1 MKDNKKLANVGEN
14 LKNQEPEETRILS
27 KNSGGLNISAV
38 GSSESGKE
46 LDVPEKSQPIYSSEL
61 EIEADLKRAAM
72 LFQQLELG
80 DAEAIYRKI
89 LDKDR
94 SQPVALN
101 MLGAIAYAA
110 CDYEQAIDLI
120 KLAIFEDSEYATAY
134 NNLGLV
140 LGATD
145 RHEEAIEALNH
156 CLSLNPNDSIA
167 HYNMGCSLLGLRQ
180 LDSAMA
186 SANKAISLAPDSID
200 NLILSARILHD
211 GERYEDAI
219 TVAEKILSQDTS
231 PKLIH
236 NIMGHS
242 LELLGHYNQALES
255 YNLALSIDPNDAETL
270 VNLGHLFFSLGQL
283 DSSIEVLERAVENDP
298 TNGAAL
304 KGLGYA
310 YLSIGQIKAGMI
322 ALESRW
328 LDPEYEHLYKDYM
341 HLQWDGIQDLIG
353 KTIWLWPEARPKDM
367 VIWSSTIPQLSGR
380 SKRCIVEVSPK
391 FVPLFSRSFPNVEV
405 RETTKEIDQNL
416 AVFDTHLPMGSL
428 FLHSDIGP
436 SSECDAFLVPDP
448 VRVDY
453 WRKRLAELGP
463 SPYIGISWKSPFV
476 NLSRAP
482 NYTVID
488 DWKPIFG
495 QKAVFI
501 NLQSGECQS
510 DLEHAIQELGCEI
523 HNFEDLDLYDD
534 VDDVAALSAALDL
547 AISVSTT
554 VAAITAGVGTETW
567 LLSWKESHWN
577 NILHAPRGPKVVNFE
592 RSIVNTWEL
601 IFMDMASRLSDRS
614 SAIAR

>member
-1 MKDNKKLANVGEN
+1 MKDNKKLLNVGEN
-14 LKNQEPEETRILS
+14 LKNQEPEETRIPPN
-27 KNSGGLNISAV
+27 NSGGLNISAV
-38 GSSESGKE
+38 GFSKAGNE
-46 LDVPEKSQPIYSSEL
+46 LDASEKSQPIYSSDPG
-61 EIEADLKRAAM
+61 IVADLKRAAM

-101 MLGAIAYAA
+101 MLGAIAFAA
-110 CDYEQAIDLI
+110 RDYEQAIDFI
-120 KLAIFEDSEYATAY
+120 KMAIVEDTEYSAAY
-134 NNLGLV
+134 NNLGRV
-140 LGATD
+140 FGATG

-156 CLSLNPNDSIA
+156 CLSLNPSDSIA

-186 SANKAISLAPDSID
+186 SANKAVSLAPDSID

-211 GERYEDAI
+211 GGKYEDAI
-219 TVAEKILSQDTS
+219 TVAERILSQDTS
-231 PKLIH
+231 RKLIH
-236 NIMGHS
+236 NIRGHS

-255 YNLALSIDPNDAETL
+255 YSLALTIDPNDPESL

-310 YLSIGQIKAGMI
+310 YLSIGKIKAGMI

-328 LDPEYEHLYKDYM
+328 LDPEYEHLYKNYM
-341 HLQWDGIQDLIG
+341 HLQWDGIEDLIG
-353 KTIWLWPEARPKDM
+353 KTIWLWPEAGPKNM
-367 VIWSSTIPQLSGR
+367 VIWSSTIPQLSDR
-380 SKRCIVEVSPK
+380 SKHCIVEVSPK

-428 FLHSDIGP
+428 FLHSDIGQ

-448 VRVDY
+448 VRVEY
-453 WRKRLAELGP
+453 WRKRLAELGAG
-463 SPYIGISWKSPFV
+463 PYIGISWTSPFV

-510 DLEHAIQELGCEI
+510 DLEHAIQELGFEI
-523 HNFEDLDLYDD
+523 HNFDDLDLYED

-547 AISVSTT
+547 AISVSNT

-567 LLSWKESHWN
+567 LLSWKESVWN

-592 RSIVNTWEL
+592 RSTVDTWET

>member
-1 MKDNKKLANVGEN
+1 
-14 LKNQEPEETRILS
+14 
-27 KNSGGLNISAV
+27 
-38 GSSESGKE
+38 
-46 LDVPEKSQPIYSSEL
+46 
-61 EIEADLKRAAM
+61 
-72 LFQQLELG
+72 
-80 DAEAIYRKI
+80 
-89 LDKDR
+89 
-94 SQPVALN
+94 
-101 MLGAIAYAA
+101 
-110 CDYEQAIDLI
+110 
-120 KLAIFEDSEYATAY
+120 
-134 NNLGLV
+134 
-140 LGATD
+140 
-145 RHEEAIEALNH
+145 
-156 CLSLNPNDSIA
+156 
-167 HYNMGCSLLGLRQ
+167 MGCSLLGLRQ

-186 SANKAISLAPDSID
+186 SANKAVSLAPDSID

-211 GERYEDAI
+211 GGKYEDAI
-219 TVAEKILSQDTS
+219 TVAERILSQDTS
-231 PKLIH
+231 RKLIH
-236 NIMGHS
+236 NIRGHS

-255 YNLALSIDPNDAETL
+255 YSLALSIDPNDPESL

-310 YLSIGQIKAGMI
+310 YLSIGKIKAGMI

-353 KTIWLWPEARPKDM
+353 KTIWLWPEAGPKNM
-367 VIWSSTIPQLSGR
+367 VIWSSTIPQLSDR

-428 FLHSDIGP
+428 FLHSDIGQR
-436 SSECDAFLVPDP
+436 SECDAFLVPDP
-448 VRVDY
+448 IRVEY
-453 WRKRLAELGP
+453 WRKRLAELGAGP
-463 SPYIGISWKSPFV
+463 NIGISWTSPFV
-476 NLSRAP
+476 KLSSAP

-510 DLEHAIQELGCEI
+510 DLEHAIQELGFEI
-523 HNFEDLDLYDD
+523 HNFDDLDLYED

-547 AISVSTT
+547 AISVSNT

-567 LLSWKESHWN
+567 LLSWKESVWN

-592 RSIVNTWEL
+592 RSTVDTWET

>member
-1 MKDNKKLANVGEN
+1 MEDNKKLPNVGVN
-14 LKNQEPEETRILS
+14 LKNQEPEETHIPS

-38 GSSESGKE
+38 GFSEAGKE
-46 LDVPEKSQPIYSSEL
+46 LDVPEKSQPISSSEL
-61 EIEADLKRAAM
+61 GIEADLKRAAM
-72 LFQQLELG
+72 LFQQSEVG

-89 LDKDR
+89 LDRDR

-101 MLGAIAYAA
+101 MLGAIAYVAR
-110 CDYEQAIDLI
+110 DYEQAIDFI
-120 KLAIFEDSEYATAY
+120 KMAIIEDPEYATAY

-156 CLSLNPNDSIA
+156 CLSLNSNDPIA
-167 HYNMGCSLLGLRQ
+167 HYNMGCSLLELRQ
-180 LDSAMA
+180 FDSAMA
-186 SANKAISLAPDSID
+186 SANKAVTLAPDSID

-211 GERYEDAI
+211 GEKYEDAI
-219 TVAEKILSQDTS
+219 SVAEIILSRDTS
-231 PKLIH
+231 RKLIH
-236 NIMGHS
+236 NIKGHS

-255 YNLALSIDPNDAETL
+255 YSLALSIDPDDPETL

-283 DSSIEVLERAVENDP
+283 DSSIEVLEKVVENDP

-328 LDPEYEHLYKDYM
+328 LDQEYEHLYKDYM

-367 VIWSSTIPQLSGR
+367 VIWSSTIPQLSDR
-380 SKRCIVEVSPK
+380 SKRCIVEVPPK
-391 FVPLFSRSFPNVEV
+391 FFPLFSRSFPDADL

-416 AVFDTHLPMGSL
+416 TVFDTHLPMGSL

-448 VRVDY
+448 VRVEY
-453 WRKRLAELGP
+453 WRKRLAELGAGP
-463 SPYIGISWKSPFV
+463 FIGISWTSPFM

-482 NYTVID
+482 NYTAID
-488 DWKPIFG
+488 DWKPVFG
-495 QKAVFI
+495 KKAVFI

-510 DLEHAIQELGCEI
+510 DLEHAKQELGFEI
-523 HNFEDLDLYDD
+523 HNFDDLDLYDD
-534 VDDVAALSAALDL
+534 IDEVAALSAALDL
-547 AISVSTT
+547 VISVSTT

-567 LLSWKESHWN
+567 LLSWKESVWN

-592 RSIVNTWEL
+592 RSTVETWEST
-601 IFMDMASRLSDRS
+601 FMDMASRLTDRS